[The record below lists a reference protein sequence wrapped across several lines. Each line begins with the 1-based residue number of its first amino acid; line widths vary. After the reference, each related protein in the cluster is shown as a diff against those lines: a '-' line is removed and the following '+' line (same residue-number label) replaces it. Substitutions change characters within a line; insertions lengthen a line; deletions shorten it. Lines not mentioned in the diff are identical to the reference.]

1 MNKPKIIATFPLT
14 AILIIASFVAAL
26 LCAGCSDS
34 DNLAGTAEEPNEL
47 AYQEQEDSSS
57 SEQIK
62 SSSSS
67 SERTKKSS
75 SSSSKEPAKPKSSC
89 SSKAPEKPDTSSSAP
104 ASSSSS
110 ELPPE
115 GIQPPDG
122 DHPVDG
128 NDGNKSSSSSVPFSS
143 SSKDPGDG
151 DTHTPPQTSTP
162 DNPLSLSDYIALFGL
177 EDTPFD
183 TTVMASVATKEDS
196 STQQQPPAAQA
207 TEFDGIGVHQFVK
220 QNIYA
225 LNELFPIA
233 AKQYKKLADAIKNDN
248 AECGLYLLNI
258 RGSNETAGH
267 LLTKVSPDT
276 MTVVDIVAPSCLTN
290 TNGKLVRF
298 LFSYCGDVDSDPV
311 IKRTSVTSDIPVS
324 RCPDKL
330 MGSEWVK

>member
-75 SSSSKEPAKPKSSC
+75 SSSSKEPAKPKSSS

-115 GIQPPDG
+115 GIQPPDE
-122 DHPVDG
+122 
-128 NDGNKSSSSSVPFSS
+128 NDKSSSSSVPSS
-143 SSKDPGDG
+143 SSFKDPGDG
-151 DTHTPPQTSTP
+151 DTHTPPQSSTP
-162 DNPLSLSDYIALFGL
+162 ENPPSLSDYIVIFGL
-177 EDTPFD
+177 EDMPFD
-183 TTVMASVATKEDS
+183 TTVMASIATKEDTS
-196 STQQQPPAAQA
+196 SPQQPPAAQ
-207 TEFDGIGVHQFVK
+207 TSEFDRIGVHQFVK

-225 LNELFPIA
+225 LSDLFPIA
-233 AKQYKKLADAIKNDN
+233 AKQYKELATAIANDS

-258 RGSNETAGH
+258 RGSSENVGH
-267 LLTKVSPDT
+267 LLTNVTPDS
-276 MTVVDIVAPSCLTN
+276 MTVVDIVAPNCVTN

-298 LFSYCGDVDSDPV
+298 LFSYCGDVNSDPEIV
-311 IKRTSVTSDIPVS
+311 RTSVTSDVPTKQ
-324 RCPDKL
+324 CPDRL
-330 MGSEWVK
+330 TGSEWVK

>member
-26 LCAGCSDS
+26 LCSGCSDS

-75 SSSSKEPAKPKSSC
+75 SSSSKEPAKPKSSS

-110 ELPPE
+110 EKPPQ
-115 GIQPPDG
+115 GIQPPDE
-122 DHPVDG
+122 
-128 NDGNKSSSSSVPFSS
+128 NDKSSSSSVPSS
-143 SSKDPGDG
+143 SSFKDPGDG
-151 DTHTPPQTSTP
+151 DTQSPPTQTTPKQPT
-162 DNPLSLSDYIALFGL
+162 LSDYIAYFGL
-177 EDTPFD
+177 EDMPFD
-183 TTVMASVATKEDS
+183 STVMASVAMREES
-196 STQQQPPAAQA
+196 SSPQDPPSAQA

-233 AKQYKKLADAIKNDN
+233 AKQYKKLADAIANDS

-258 RGSNETAGH
+258 RGSNETVGH

-276 MTVVDIVAPSCLTN
+276 MTVVDIVAASCQTN

-298 LFSYCGDVDSDPV
+298 LFSYCGDVDRDPI
-311 IKRTSVTSDIPVS
+311 IKRTSVTSDIPVN

>member
-1 MNKPKIIATFPLT
+1 MKKPKIIATFPLT

-26 LCAGCSDS
+26 LCTGCSDS

-75 SSSSKEPAKPKSSC
+75 SSSSKEPAKPKSSS

-110 ELPPE
+110 EKPPQ
-115 GIQPPDG
+115 GIQPPDE
-122 DHPVDG
+122 
-128 NDGNKSSSSSVPFSS
+128 NDKSSSSSVPSS
-143 SSKDPGDG
+143 SSFKDPGDG
-151 DTHTPPQTSTP
+151 DTQSPPTQSTP
-162 DNPLSLSDYIALFGL
+162 KQPTLSDYIAFFGL
-177 EDTPFD
+177 EDMPFD
-183 TTVMASVATKEDS
+183 TTVMASIATKEDS

-233 AKQYKKLADAIKNDN
+233 AKQYKELATAIANDS

-258 RGSNETAGH
+258 RGSSENVGH
-267 LLTKVSPDT
+267 LLTKVTPDS
-276 MTVVDIVAPSCLTN
+276 MTVVDIVAPNCQKN
-290 TNGKLVRF
+290 TSGKLVRF

-311 IKRTSVTSDIPVS
+311 IKRTSVTSDIS
-324 RCPDKL
+324 ANRCPDKL

>member
-26 LCAGCSDS
+26 LCTGCSDS

-67 SERTKKSS
+67 FERTKKSS
-75 SSSSKEPAKPKSSC
+75 SSSSKEPAKPKSSS

-110 ELPPE
+110 EKPPQ
-115 GIQPPDG
+115 GIQPPDE
-122 DHPVDG
+122 
-128 NDGNKSSSSSVPFSS
+128 NDKSSSSSVPSS
-143 SSKDPGDG
+143 SSFKDPGDG
-151 DTHTPPQTSTP
+151 DTQSPPTQTTPKQPT
-162 DNPLSLSDYIALFGL
+162 LSDYIAYFGL
-177 EDTPFD
+177 EDMPFD
-183 TTVMASVATKEDS
+183 STVMASVAMREES
-196 STQQQPPAAQA
+196 SSPQDPPSAQA

-233 AKQYKKLADAIKNDN
+233 AKQYKKLADAIANDS

-267 LLTKVSPDT
+267 LLTGVSADT
-276 MTVVDIVAPSCLTN
+276 MTVVDIVAPNCMTN

-298 LFSYCGDVDSDPV
+298 LFSYCGDVDRDPI
-311 IKRTSVTSDIPVS
+311 IKRTSVTSDVPAN

>member
-26 LCAGCSDS
+26 LCTGCSDS

-75 SSSSKEPAKPKSSC
+75 SSSSKEPAKPKSS
-89 SSKAPEKPDTSSSAP
+89 SSVVDNDKPGTSSSAP

-110 ELPPE
+110 EKPPQ
-115 GIQPPDG
+115 GIQPPDE
-122 DHPVDG
+122 
-128 NDGNKSSSSSVPFSS
+128 NDKSSSSSVPSSS
-143 SSKDPGDG
+143 SSKEPGDG
-151 DTHTPPQTSTP
+151 DTQAPPTQTTPKQPT
-162 DNPLSLSDYIALFGL
+162 LSDYIAYFGL
-177 EDTPFD
+177 EDMPFD
-183 TTVMASVATKEDS
+183 STVMASVAMREES
-196 STQQQPPAAQA
+196 SSPQNPPSAQA

-233 AKQYKKLADAIKNDN
+233 AKQYKKLADAIANDS

-267 LLTKVSPDT
+267 LLTGVSADT

-298 LFSYCGDVDSDPV
+298 LFSYCGDVNRDPKIV
-311 IKRTSVTSDIPVS
+311 RTFVTSDIS
-324 RCPDKL
+324 ANRCPDKL